1 MVDVYHPDLTPS
13 HSFGNRGCFG
23 KPCDVAIDTRGMV
36 YVTDCFKHEVLN
48 QKGSTSLY
56 SIGSGGTGLGQF
68 AWPLGICINSNDIM
82 YVTDTDKH
90 QVMMFTAEEEFL
102 GRFGGTGRQVLQLR
116 GVAVDKSGNVYV
128 CDGSN
133 GEVLISW
140 LL

>member
-36 YVTDCFKHEVLN
+36 YVTDCSMGKVFKFTPEGQYL
-48 QKGSTSLY
+48 TT
-56 SIGSGGTGLGQF
+56 IGRPDQF
-68 AWPLGICINSNDIM
+68 AWPLGICIDSNDIM
-82 YVTDTDKH
+82 YVTDTDK
-90 QVMMFTAEEEFL
+90 QQIMMFTTEGEFL
-102 GRFGGTGRQVLQLR
+102 GSFGGTGQQDFQPR
-116 GVAVDKSGNVYV
+116 GVAVDKTGNLYV

-133 GEVLISW
+133 REVLVSR